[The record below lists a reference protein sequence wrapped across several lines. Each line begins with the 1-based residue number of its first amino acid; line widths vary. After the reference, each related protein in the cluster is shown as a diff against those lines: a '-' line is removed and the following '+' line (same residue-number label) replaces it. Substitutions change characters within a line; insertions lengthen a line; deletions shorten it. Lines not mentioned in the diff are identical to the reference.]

1 MALLSCTNCFMSIRS
16 EDDHLVAL
24 SRTAGPE
31 EILQVRTATV
41 QQTDDVNEIPVEEK
55 GNLSQIEENYV

>member
-1 MALLSCTNCFMSIRS
+1 MSIRS